1 MIEVENLTKNYGP
14 FRALEDVSFRIE
26 KGEVVGFLGPNGAGK
41 TTTMRI
47 LTCFM
52 PASSGRATV
61 AGYDVF
67 KESLEVRK
75 RIGYLPENIPLYPE
89 MTVTKY
95 LKYISKIKGL
105 PRSRRAERLDLA
117 IEACGL
123 TERRNQ
129 IIGQLSKG
137 YRQRVGLAQA
147 LIHDPDV
154 MIFDEP
160 TSGLDPRQIVEIR
173 ELIKELGKEH
183 TIILSTHILPEASM
197 TCERLIVINEG
208 RIAGDVKLSEG
219 KAISIDTG
227 EHVESA
233 LIEGKTLYLE
243 VSGPV
248 EKVTTALESV
258 PSVGRVENKETSD
271 GNNPVFHVSYDA
283 GTDVRPEIAAIVV
296 RNGWSLLEM
305 RSVEITL
312 EEVFLRLTTESDNEP
327 VRLID
332 DVDVSEDD
340 HNQTPQVDTEDQML

>member
-14 FRALEDVSFRIE
+14 FRALEDVSFCIE

-41 TTTMRI
+41 TTAMRI

-61 AGYDVF
+61 AGYDIF

-75 RIGYLPENIPLYPE
+75 HIGYLPENIPLYPE
-89 MTVTKY
+89 MTVSKY

-105 PRSRRAERLDLA
+105 PRSRRAERLDIA

-160 TSGLDPRQIVEIR
+160 TSGLDPRQIIEIR
-173 ELIKELGKEH
+173 ELIKALGKEH

-208 RIAGDVKLSEG
+208 RIAGDVKLAEG
-219 KAISIDTG
+219 KAISIATG
-227 EHVESA
+227 AGDESE
-233 LIEGKTLYLE
+233 LEYGKTLYLE
-243 VSGPV
+243 VNGPV
-248 EKVTTALESV
+248 EEVATALESV
-258 PSVGRVENKETSD
+258 PNVERVENEEASESD
-271 GNNPVFHVSYDA
+271 NPIFHVSYDVE
-283 GTDVRPEIAAIVV
+283 TDIRPEIAAAIV
-296 RNGWSLLEM
+296 RNGWSLMEM
-305 RSVEITL
+305 RSIEMTL
-312 EEVFLRLTTESDNEP
+312 EEVFLQLTAGSDNESD
-327 VRLID
+327 RLID
-332 DVDVSEDD
+332 DVDVSENDQHQMAQAD
-340 HNQTPQVDTEDQML
+340 IED

>member
-1 MIEVENLTKNYGP
+1 MIEVENLTKNYGA
-14 FRALEDVSFRIE
+14 FRALADISFRIE

-52 PASSGRATV
+52 PASSGKASV

-89 MTVTKY
+89 MTVSKY

-105 PRSRRAERLDLA
+105 PRSRRAERLDVA

-160 TSGLDPRQIVEIR
+160 TSGLDPRQIIEIR

-219 KAISIDTG
+219 RPVSVDSGA
-227 EHVESA
+227 HVESD
-233 LIEGKTLYLE
+233 IVGGKTLYLE
-243 VSGPV
+243 VGAPL
-248 EKVTTALESV
+248 EEARAALESV
-258 PSVGRVENKETSD
+258 PNVDRVEHRETND
-271 GNNPVFHVSYDA
+271 GNHPVFHVSCDA
-283 GTDVRPEIAAIVV
+283 ETDARPEIAAAIV

-305 RSVEITL
+305 RSIEMTL
-312 EEVFLRLTTESDNEP
+312 EEVFLRLTTGNDSEAEYISDET
-327 VRLID
+327 RLP
-332 DVDVSEDD
+332 E
-340 HNQTPQVDTEDQML
+340 NDQI